1 MFSVKLSNEKIN
13 AWNFLDF
20 INKVIQ
26 GETIKIIKA
35 IINSEDILF
44 LIKLLE
50 PSLLEP
56 KDPLKDEI
64 NCPTL
69 FLFLFSINFYG

>member
-1 MFSVKLSNEKIN
+1 M
-13 AWNFLDF
+13 DF

-26 GETIKIIKA
+26 GENIRIIKA

-44 LIKLLE
+44 LMKLLE

-56 KDPLKDEI
+56 KDPLKNEI
-64 NCPTL
+64 NCPTVK
-69 FLFLFSINFYG
+69 